1 MKQIIK
7 SKQKKKKKTK
17 MLSSLVSIT
26 APSSSQK
33 RVWRKILYEKQ
44 PFYSDNFYDPDK
56 FLDTLQAQT
65 KKRPLTYF
73 ELIISCSYIIQQFTI
88 MTIFFTIYKYLVV
101 GRLRVYHLLAI
112 NITSTISGIIIFHLL
127 EENFNFRNSFRI
139 WKYLRSIFIFVVCL
153 RTAAPLLQ
161 SLTYAFSDDTVH
173 AIVLILASI
182 HLVFYEYADP
192 TNVTSAFGGTSGSSD
207 ICYTDLLS
215 SDRNG
220 HINDINERSMSNI
233 NDNSNNNSI
242 YSSFTD
248 NVRVSTS
255 TSADSNLYVTPT
267 SIDMQRG
274 ILSLN
279 AAMFTSVILASRLK
293 SIGNV
298 VGLCLLAVLLFVGF
312 PEIARLIQRKST
324 IFHLVL
330 TLCLYLVAGYLL
342 FYLESNTLFFVY
354 QVLVLLVVLVACV
367 WFSYMQNFKKS
378 MHGPWD
384 EAKVQ

>member
-1 MKQIIK
+1 
-7 SKQKKKKKTK
+7 